1 MSQPGPGS
9 NHAPPAARTSPES
22 GPPFS
27 EAGGIPVDAATP
39 VTTFSPVVLEV
50 PGRPVDLRMKVS
62 APATGDNLPVILF
75 SHGHGPSNFVSSL
88 HGYGPVVD
96 FWAAHGFVVIQPTHL
111 DAMMLGLRE
120 ADDPDA
126 PAYARSRVEDMRHV
140 LDHLDQVEAAVP
152 GLAGRLD
159 RSRIAAVGHS
169 MGGHTVGVLA
179 GQSTADPADGSDLD
193 LSDDRVKAAVLLA
206 APGHGEDL
214 APAVAEHYPA
224 LKATA
229 FHGMTTPA
237 LVVVGDKDWNA
248 HFSQRRDWHCD
259 AYSRSPGPKSLLTLF
274 GAEHGL
280 GGISSYDAKE
290 TTDENPERVAALRAL
305 VWAYLRSALYPG
317 DRAWA
322 DATAALA
329 AMATPVGAVESK

>member
-9 NHAPPAARTSPES
+9 NHAPPIARVSPGS

-27 EAGGIPVDAATP
+27 EAGGIPVDEATP
-39 VTTFSPVVLEV
+39 VTTFGPVVLEV

-126 PAYARSRVEDMRHV
+126 PLYSRSRVEDMRYI

-152 GLAGRLD
+152 WLAGRLD
-159 RSRIAAVGHS
+159 RDRIAVVGHS
-169 MGGHTVGVLA
+169 MGGHTAGALA
-179 GQSTADPADGSDLD
+179 GQSTADPADGSDPD
-193 LSDDRVKAAVLLA
+193 LADDRVKAAVLLA
-206 APGHGEDL
+206 APGNGEDL
-214 APAVAEHYPA
+214 APAMAGHYPA
-224 LKATA
+224 LRATA
-229 FHGMTTPA
+229 FTGMTTPA
-237 LVVVGDKDWNA
+237 LVVVGEGDWNA
-248 HFSQRRDWHCD
+248 LFSARRDWHSD
-259 AYSRSPGPKSLLTLF
+259 AYFHSPGPKSLLTLF

-280 GGISSYDAKE
+280 GGISGYDAKE

-305 VWAYLRSALYPG
+305 VWAYLRTALHPG

-329 AMATPVGAVESK
+329 AMATPVGSVESK